1 MSDDDSIFG
10 DEPEAAP
17 AKVPAATPEPIIEL
31 PKDVKIATPASP
43 EAAEGAIPGTAPV
56 AAAPT
61 PSVDIKA
68 KAKILAEKIFKK
80 GHIVDPHIGGMT
92 FRKKLQPKDI
102 GKIKADVPEEIVVLG
117 HKRLVKKS
125 ALAEIESVRNKAYS
139 IVEVN
144 STSSWIPK
152 LRFMTK
158 EASVKVMAELKTLKV
173 DFFKAVDKFVAEY
186 PKLKEEM
193 LAEFPKWA
201 EALAPHYPSPAAVKA
216 SFHFEV
222 TQFTASMVTAEG
234 ELLSQ
239 AQLELEGDLMT
250 KLDDFLKS
258 TVKNTHKLFLDE
270 LQSVKEKLD
279 GGDKI
284 NAKTIK
290 KIHEMIET
298 ATTKDVAGDTDF
310 LAMLD
315 GFKKKFTVDASKEKS
330 FKDEIKD
337 TLDKIITVAG
347 DEKAAEET
355 VVKYKRSILV

>member
-1 MSDDDSIFG
+1 
-10 DEPEAAP
+10 
-17 AKVPAATPEPIIEL
+17 
-31 PKDVKIATPASP
+31 
-43 EAAEGAIPGTAPV
+43 
-56 AAAPT
+56 
-61 PSVDIKA
+61 
-68 KAKILAEKIFKK
+68 
-80 GHIVDPHIGGMT
+80 
-92 FRKKLQPKDI
+92 
-102 GKIKADVPEEIVVLG
+102 
-117 HKRLVKKS
+117 
-125 ALAEIESVRNKAYS
+125 
-139 IVEVN
+139 
-144 STSSWIPK
+144 
-152 LRFMTK
+152 
-158 EASVKVMAELKTLKV
+158 
-173 DFFKAVDKFVAEY
+173 
-186 PKLKEEM
+186 M

-201 EALAPHYPSPAAVKA
+201 DALSPHYPSPAAVKA

-250 KLDDFLKS
+250 KLDEFLQS

-270 LQSVKEKLD
+270 LQAVKEKLD

-298 ATTKDVAGDTDF
+298 ATTKDVAGDTEF
-310 LAMLD
+310 LAMLE

-330 FKDEIKD
+330 FKDEIKE
-337 TLDKIITVAG
+337 TLEKIITVAG